1 MTILPSPLQALI
13 PRPLAVR
20 PGPGRFELVPGTSI
34 YYAAETLAT
43 EAQSLADWLG
53 PWSGQV
59 LPLLGPTGEPPAV
72 GLLLMLT
79 ESPVL
84 GAEGYEI
91 SITPDLVRLRAH
103 QPAGIFWAM
112 QTLRQLAPAQPGPVH
127 WPVCDIQDLPRY
139 TWRGMML
146 DVARHFFPVPVV
158 KAVIDRLA
166 TYKLNRLHLH
176 LTDDQGWRLMI
187 HSWPR
192 LAEVG
197 GLTAVGGDPG
207 GYYTQA
213 DYAEIVAYA
222 AARHITIVPEVDLPG
237 HTNAALSAYAELNR
251 DGMAPA
257 AYTGTRV
264 GFSSLCTDRENTYR
278 FLADV
283 LGEIAAITPGPYLHI
298 GGDEAAATPRPDY
311 LRFIARLQRMVA
323 GLGKQLIG
331 WEEISRAE
339 LQPGA
344 IAQAWRSNLVT
355 RAARQGAGVILS
367 PARKIYLDMKYQP
380 LSPLGLSWA
389 GFVEVRQAYNWDPAS
404 AIRNL
409 PGEAILGVEAPLW
422 TETVR
427 SLADLDWLAFPR
439 LIGLAEIGWSAQAV
453 RSWGDYRTRLAAQ
466 AARLAQQ
473 GINFYRSPQVPWPL
487 SS

>member
-1 MTILPSPLQALI
+1 
-13 PRPLAVR
+13 
-20 PGPGRFELVPGTSI
+20 
-34 YYAAETLAT
+34 
-43 EAQSLADWLG
+43 
-53 PWSGQV
+53 
-59 LPLLGPTGEPPAV
+59 
-72 GLLLMLT
+72 
-79 ESPVL
+79 
-84 GAEGYEI
+84 
-91 SITPDLVRLRAH
+91 
-103 QPAGIFWAM
+103 
-112 QTLRQLAPAQPGPVH
+112 
-127 WPVCDIQDLPRY
+127 
-139 TWRGMML
+139 
-146 DVARHFFPVPVV
+146 